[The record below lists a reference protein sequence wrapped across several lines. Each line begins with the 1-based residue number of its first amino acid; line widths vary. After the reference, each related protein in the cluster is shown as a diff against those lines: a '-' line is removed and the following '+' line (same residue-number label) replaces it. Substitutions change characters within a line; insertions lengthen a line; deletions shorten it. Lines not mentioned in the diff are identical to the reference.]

1 MRYMRLCQELRSALQ
16 TTLEILSNIL
26 IETLVFQLIL
36 LNCVHSSVAGAEP
49 HDNFIIEGLE
59 TGDSAVLVCKLQLAR
74 SDIRR
79 AFKNVNAFAAG
90 AHRQRLILRVGVD
103 LQPIS
108 SLRADN
114 AMMSPSP
121 VQAIVSIAGL

>member
-1 MRYMRLCQELRSALQ
+1 MAS
-16 TTLEILSNIL
+16 
-26 IETLVFQLIL
+26 
-36 LNCVHSSVAGAEP
+36 AEP

-59 TGDSAVLVCKLQLAR
+59 TGDSAVLVCKLQLAKT
-74 SDIRR
+74 DIRR

-90 AHRQRLILRVGVD
+90 AHRQRLILRVGAD

-121 VQAIVSIAGL
+121 VQAIVSIAEL